1 MGKTLRA
8 RVAYVDHDPMVAIH
22 GRALLD
28 VDEATT
34 MIEAD
39 IRDLAKI
46 FSDLHVSPM
55 LHGDEPV
62 VVLALDVFL
71 FVGAAGDLAV
81 IVETLGQVLP
91 EGCVMA
97 HSHLRSDGPSAS
109 RRPWRSSRCTR
120 RLQRLSPCGPASRS
134 ATFSVTGGSSRSGR
148 GRRAPVAQGFLLAGR
163 TLQERDIRR
172 WHGPGAST
180 LIRERSPPL
189 VVSP

>member
-134 ATFSVTGGSSRSGR
+134 ATFSVTGGSSPLRAWPTCAGGSR
-148 GRRAPVAQGFLLAGR
+148 IPPRRENP
-163 TLQERDIRR
+163 
-172 WHGPGAST
+172 PGARHTSVAWSRCVHT
-180 LIRERSPPL
+180 HPRAVAPR
-189 VVSP
+189 